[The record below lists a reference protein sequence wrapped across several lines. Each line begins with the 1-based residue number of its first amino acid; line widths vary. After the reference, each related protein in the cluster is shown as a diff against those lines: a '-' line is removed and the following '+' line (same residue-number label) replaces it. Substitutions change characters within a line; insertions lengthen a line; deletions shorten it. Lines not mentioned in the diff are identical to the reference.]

1 MKPDELSISNDY
13 NSCFLLRRNSAANN
27 HLGDIVWLIFGSA
40 WRLIWFCL
48 FVVSRHGKR
57 LKRRRKKPSRSCK
70 SGTETMRPKT
80 TKNRCDR
87 CRSSKCKRRPREIIK
102 HECNRK
108 MLSTIIK
115 RRTLQKMSKRL
126 KDWNRSVSS
135 MKKWFKCKGKLRNSK
150 LSLWNK
156 W

>member
-1 MKPDELSISNDY
+1 MKLDELSISNDY

-57 LKRRRKKPSRSCK
+57 LKRRRKKLSRSCK
-70 SGTETMRPKT
+70 SDTETMRPKI
-80 TKNRCDR
+80 TKNSSGW
-87 CRSSKCKRRPREIIK
+87 CRNNKCRRRPREIIK
-102 HECNRK
+102 HEWIRK
-108 MLSTIIK
+108 KLSTVIK
-115 RRTLQKMSKRL
+115 RRTLQRISKKL

-135 MKKWFKCKGKLRNSK
+135 MKKWFKCRGKLRNSK

>member
-1 MKPDELSISNDY
+1 MSYRFLTIIIHASCWEETLLPIIIWTVSSN
-13 NSCFLLRRNSAANN
+13 C
-27 HLGDIVWLIFGSA
+27 IFGSA

-48 FVVSRHGKR
+48 FVVFRHGKR

-70 SGTETMRPKT
+70 SGTETMRPKI
-80 TKNRCDR
+80 TKNRSGW
-87 CRSSKCKRRPREIIK
+87 CRSNKCKRRPREIIK
-102 HECNRK
+102 HVCNRK

-115 RRTLQKMSKRL
+115 RRTLQKISKRL

-135 MKKWFKCKGKLRNSK
+135 MKKWFKCRGKLRNSK
-150 LSLWNK
+150 PSLWNK